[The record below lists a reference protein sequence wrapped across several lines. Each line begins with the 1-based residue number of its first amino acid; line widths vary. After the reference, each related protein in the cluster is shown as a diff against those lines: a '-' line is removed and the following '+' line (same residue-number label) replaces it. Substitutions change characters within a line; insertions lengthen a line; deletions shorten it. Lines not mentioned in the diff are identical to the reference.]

1 VLDRTREAY
10 VYFRS
15 IPAPRRGEIIR
26 QIREA
31 LAAKRD
37 ELGALVSLEM
47 GKIRTEGVGEV
58 QEFVDI
64 VSVVEPRFAHCRGSE
79 RLAISQCDYA
89 VGLSRMM
96 NGKVISSERP
106 GHTILEGVFEWFRT
120 SGPSSSLIMIAIVSQ
135 FRILLASS
143 AFYRR
148 STSPSLYMAGKFDSF
163 AEKNHSFFESRICVN
178 WQESRDFDG
187 CGQRDSLEAFP

>member
-1 VLDRTREAY
+1 MLDRTRGAY

-31 LAAKRD
+31 LAAKVRCAVTATHTLPVSAFVPSSHFPSFVFLQRD

-64 VSVVEPRFAHCRGSE
+64 VSVVEPRFAHC
-79 RLAISQCDYA
+79 
-89 VGLSRMM
+89 
-96 NGKVISSERP
+96 
-106 GHTILEGVFEWFRT
+106 
-120 SGPSSSLIMIAIVSQ
+120 
-135 FRILLASS
+135 
-143 AFYRR
+143 
-148 STSPSLYMAGKFDSF
+148 
-163 AEKNHSFFESRICVN
+163 
-178 WQESRDFDG
+178 
-187 CGQRDSLEAFP
+187 